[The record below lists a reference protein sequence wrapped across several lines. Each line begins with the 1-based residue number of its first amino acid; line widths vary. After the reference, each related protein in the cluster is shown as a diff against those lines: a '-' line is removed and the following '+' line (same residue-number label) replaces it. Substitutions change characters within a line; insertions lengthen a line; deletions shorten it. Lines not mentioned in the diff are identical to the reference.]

1 MEEQK
6 TFPYGMTLRELLR
19 SYSFDDIAD
28 FFDDI
33 AEEVRKKERK

>member
-19 SYSFDDIAD
+19 SYSFDDIA
-28 FFDDI
+28 
-33 AEEVRKKERK
+33 EEVRKKERK